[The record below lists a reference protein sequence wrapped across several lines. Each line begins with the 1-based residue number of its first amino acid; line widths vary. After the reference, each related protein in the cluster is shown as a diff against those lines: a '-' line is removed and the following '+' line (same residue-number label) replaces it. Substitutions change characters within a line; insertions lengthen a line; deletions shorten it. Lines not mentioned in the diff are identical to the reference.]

1 MRQRLA
7 DGKRSIISY
16 SGSCRHLID
25 MDRHNVRLYL
35 TYSFLRDF
43 GGRGCG
49 RRPIVREDGAVPTPT
64 VLQVYCG
71 VGRGIG
77 VGRDRGVSVDLGVG
91 RDGVAVGVLQ
101 DIGSHP
107 LILTVSTRQPSF
119 EPLLSL
125 AMRQRNSI
133 RNAIDDILTTVVMKP
148 AELPLQA

>member
-1 MRQRLA
+1 M
-7 DGKRSIISY
+7 
-16 SGSCRHLID
+16 
-25 MDRHNVRLYL
+25 
-35 TYSFLRDF
+35 
-43 GGRGCG
+43 
-49 RRPIVREDGAVPTPT
+49 
-64 VLQVYCG
+64 
-71 VGRGIG
+71 
-77 VGRDRGVSVDLGVG
+77 GRDRGVSVGLGVG

-148 AELPLQA
+148 GELPLQA